1 MNVRSETAAGRS
13 ARRRLALG
21 AVLLLVAAGLV
32 TLLLATGGSDG
43 AAGNAAA
50 SPSAAGTSTE
60 QASGAPSS
68 GAPSSGAPSSAAP
81 ETVVPAAITP
91 EPTGPTADA
100 DEGPPSLSAVAL
112 DQPAAVGNGI
122 TAEVVA
128 LEPID
133 GSAVGPGNVSGPALR
148 ATVRIVNGTDAPVAL
163 GGVAVDLAYG
173 PELVPASPLGDAS
186 ALPFSGTVEAGGT
199 AEGVY
204 VFSIAEADRAEI
216 TLSVGYEAGAPF
228 LVFTGAAS

>member
-1 MNVRSETAAGRS
+1 MNVHSATGAGRS
-13 ARRRLALG
+13 SRRRLVLG
-21 AVLLLVAAGLV
+21 AVLLLVAAALV
-32 TLLLATGGSDG
+32 TLLLTTGGPDDG
-43 AAGNAAA
+43 DGDTAAS
-50 SPSAAGTSTE
+50 SPSASAT
-60 QASGAPSS
+60 
-68 GAPSSGAPSSAAP
+68 SAAP
-81 ETVVPAAITP
+81 TSAAPTSAVPATVAPVADTP

-100 DEGPPSLSAVAL
+100 NEGPPSLSPVAL

-128 LEPID
+128 LDAID

-204 VFSIAEADRAEI
+204 VFSIAEADRDEI
-216 TLSVGYEAGAPF
+216 TLSVGYQAGAPF

>member
-1 MNVRSETAAGRS
+1 VNVRSQTVAGRS
-13 ARRRLALG
+13 SRRRLAVG
-21 AVLLLVAAGLV
+21 AVLLLVAAAVV
-32 TLLLATGGSDG
+32 TLLLTTGGSDD
-43 AAGNAAA
+43 AAGDAAA
-50 SPSAAGTSTE
+50 SSPSASATS
-60 QASGAPSS
+60 AAPTSA
-68 GAPSSGAPSSAAP
+68 APTSAAP
-81 ETVVPAAITP
+81 ETVVPAAETP

-100 DEGPPSLSAVAL
+100 NEGPPSLSPVAL

-128 LEPID
+128 LDAID

-204 VFSIAEADRAEI
+204 VFSIAEADRDEI
-216 TLSVGYEAGAPF
+216 TLSVGYQAGAPF